1 MIALIVGVPAAG
13 STFNFTELAGDAI
26 RNLVPARKLAL
37 VPKLAPAAT
46 GVATVAQ
53 FCAARGAD
61 LPLATLSRIGRKA
74 AALSR
79 ADGLLIGRAME
90 QFGEVNTYD
99 ADVLALAFALV
110 TAPKH

>member
-1 MIALIVGVPAAG
+1 MIALIVGVPGAG

-26 RNLVPARKLAL
+26 RNLAPARKLAL

-46 GVATVAQ
+46 GMVTVAQ

-99 ADVLALAFALV
+99 SGVLAIAFNAIQ
-110 TAPKH
+110 AAQ

>member
-1 MIALIVGVPAAG
+1 MIALIVGAQVG
-13 STFNFTELAGDAI
+13 STFNFTELASDAI
-26 RNLVPARKLAL
+26 RNLVPVRKLAL
-37 VPKLAPAAT
+37 VPKLPPATT
-46 GVATVAQ
+46 GMVSVAQ

-90 QFGEVNTYD
+90 QLGPVNTYE
-99 ADVLALAFALV
+99 ADVVALAFDAIQ
-110 TAPKH
+110 AAQ

>member
-1 MIALIVGVPAAG
+1 MIALIVGVPGAG
-13 STFNFTELAGDAI
+13 STFNFTELAGDTI

-37 VPKLAPAAT
+37 VPKLAPAKT
-46 GVATVAQ
+46 SMVTVAQ

-61 LPLATLSRIGRKA
+61 LPLVTLSRIGRKA

-99 ADVLALAFALV
+99 AHVLAVAFDAIQ
-110 TAPKH
+110 AAQ

>member
-1 MIALIVGVPAAG
+1 MIALIVGVPGAG

-37 VPKLAPAAT
+37 VPKLAPAST
-46 GVATVAQ
+46 GMVTVAQ
-53 FCAARGAD
+53 FCAARGAN

-90 QFGEVNTYD
+90 QFGEVNTYE
-99 ADVLALAFALV
+99 ADVLATAFDALQ
-110 TAPKH
+110 AAQ